1 MSAIGTFVVALA
13 LYLPTLMPTVGFWDT
28 AEFQTVG
35 PILGIAHPT
44 GFPSYVLLTWA
55 ASIVLSPFGNTA
67 FRIDLFSAILVA
79 GAAALLA
86 ATVQRLTGRIIPGVA
101 AGLLLASAPITWWT
115 AERADP
121 HALHLFLSAL
131 LLFLLVAWAQR
142 VRETDPGRV
151 GATDPVADRLLLA
164 ASAVYAVALGNH
176 ALTVLLAPGIL
187 LLLLAV
193 QPQLFTRRPGFV
205 LACAGV
211 IAAITIVC
219 YAYIPIRASMNPPL
233 DYAHP
238 TTPGR
243 FAYLVLGLQFRGLLQ
258 NPLIGGPGAIF
269 DILAS
274 QLSAA
279 VLAAA
284 AAGFVAAVIGLGRL
298 RGPGVAIAAMTA
310 TWFVIVTVFARA
322 YNDGFPD
329 RYYLVPLAM
338 IALWAGVAA
347 SVAWDVAGYVLD
359 GLGSRSVPRLIRA
372 GAFVLAAVVVL
383 ALPAQRAIAGQTEQ
397 AGATDSSGAAW
408 LDAAY
413 AVLPRDAV
421 VISWWSYSTTL
432 WYGRWI
438 EGRRPDVQIV
448 DDRNLLDDGYEDVQN
463 AIAHFEAL
471 RRPIYLIRQPGD
483 IPALEEQYH
492 LVEHATIPGYSPLWE
507 VVPGPAPTGAC
518 MPSRTSFRRTTRRRT
533 SGSWSRR
540 RWRLCPPWPTGSRS
554 SRWTTEAPTRRRPSP
569 TSWQQRTP
577 TSFGPCT
584 TRRTS
589 GTAPRC
595 AVASR
600 RRGTRS
606 SDSRTET
613 GSFGSR
619 TWGGCLPSSSRR
631 QPISLPAPRTGPGAG
646 VHRTPWSATGCGAPI
661 RSCGWSMRGS
671 TGSRS

>member
-1 MSAIGTFVVALA
+1 MVSAVGAFVVALA

-67 FRIDLFSAILVA
+67 FRIDLLSAILVA
-79 GAAALLA
+79 GAAGLVA
-86 ATVQRLTGRIIPGVA
+86 ATVQRLTGRTIPGIA

-131 LLFLLVAWAQR
+131 LLLLLVAWAQR
-142 VRETDPGRV
+142 VRETDPGRE
-151 GATDPVADRLLLA
+151 GASDETADRLLLA

-176 ALTVLLAPGIL
+176 ALTVLLAPGIV

-193 QPQLFTRRPGFV
+193 HPQLFTRRPGFV

-211 IAAITIVC
+211 IAVLTVLL
-219 YAYIPIRASMNPPL
+219 YTYIPIRASMNPPL

-238 TTPGR
+238 TTLAR

-258 NPLIGGPGAIF
+258 NPLIGGPGAVF
-269 DILAS
+269 DIFAS
-274 QLSAA
+274 QMSAA
-279 VLAAA
+279 VLVVA
-284 AAGFVAAVIGLGRL
+284 AAGFVAAVIGLTRL
-298 RGPGVAIAAMTA
+298 RGPGIAIAAMTA

-338 IALWAGVAA
+338 VALWAGVAA
-347 SVAWDVAGYVLD
+347 SVAWDAGAAVLD
-359 GLGSRSVPRLIRA
+359 RLGSRSVPLVVRA
-372 GAFVLAAVVVL
+372 AAFVLAAVVVL
-383 ALPAQRAIAGQTEQ
+383 TLPGQRAIAGQSEQ
-397 AGATDSSGAAW
+397 SGATDASGAAW

-413 AVLPRDAV
+413 AVLPHDAV

-448 DDRNLLDDGYEDVQN
+448 DDRNLLDDGYENVQN

-471 RRPIYLIRQPGD
+471 HRPIYLIRQPGD

-492 LVEHATIPGYSPLWE
+492 LVVHATIPGYSPLWE
-507 VVPGPAPTGAC
+507 VVP
-518 MPSRTSFRRTTRRRT
+518 
-533 SGSWSRR
+533 
-540 RWRLCPPWPTGSRS
+540 
-554 SRWTTEAPTRRRPSP
+554 
-569 TSWQQRTP
+569 
-577 TSFGPCT
+577 
-584 TRRTS
+584 
-589 GTAPRC
+589 
-595 AVASR
+595 
-600 RRGTRS
+600 
-606 SDSRTET
+606 
-613 GSFGSR
+613 
-619 TWGGCLPSSSRR
+619 
-631 QPISLPAPRTGPGAG
+631 
-646 VHRTPWSATGCGAPI
+646 
-661 RSCGWSMRGS
+661 
-671 TGSRS
+671 